1 MKARKYILGV
11 ALIGLIGSGCTNTWD
26 EHYAQ
31 NASTVNNTEISI
43 VNESLT
49 DYLAQ
54 ESSLSNMYQ
63 LFNETGMVDQLLAK
77 EQMYTILAVESSIAV
92 GDDPIYTAQTYISD
106 ASISPSNLED
116 GQRLLM
122 WSGKY
127 LNISVASPETRA
139 ATGIRFNN
147 ATVTRVIKLTNGYL
161 YLLDQAINAPRS
173 MYEIIE
179 NLGEDY
185 SIFREMILSRNVL
198 TFDRDASKVVGV
210 DNTGNTVYD
219 SVFTVRAPYFEK
231 VKFDIMSE
239 NLSATMLI
247 PSNDVVN
254 NALSVARKNL
264 ESWNMTRADSI
275 LENWIFQ
282 SAFFN
287 KIYDKADFE
296 SNEDLTS
303 VFSKQWRT
311 TVQKVDLDNPI
322 SMSNGIAYHVTEM
335 KIPTNVLIYRLKELF
350 RNYEYLSADDK
361 DTYFKTTN
369 LSFNKISETDETS
382 CAGWAALGFPTIYY
396 RVLYFNLTDAGNQT
410 YTLDYTPFRGETVGT
425 RYVATPYKIPPG
437 TYTLTMGFRQKKTL
451 GAIAVSIIKNGEEI
465 PVTTLSQSVLN
476 NASAYH
482 YDRAGGGYP
491 EGIDE
496 AVAQGFKNK
505 SKYDRDG
512 GAVGTVTIPG
522 DEASEIIIRL
532 SGSGSNLSEAA
543 LYHWCLRPNKDCY

>member
-92 GDDPIYTAQTYISD
+92 GDDPIYNAQTYISD

-198 TFDRDASKVVGV
+198 TFDRDASKVV
-210 DNTGNTVYD
+210 
-219 SVFTVRAPYFEK
+219 
-231 VKFDIMSE
+231 
-239 NLSATMLI
+239 
-247 PSNDVVN
+247 
-254 NALSVARKNL
+254 
-264 ESWNMTRADSI
+264 
-275 LENWIFQ
+275 
-282 SAFFN
+282 
-287 KIYDKADFE
+287 
-296 SNEDLTS
+296 
-303 VFSKQWRT
+303 
-311 TVQKVDLDNPI
+311 
-322 SMSNGIAYHVTEM
+322 
-335 KIPTNVLIYRLKELF
+335 
-350 RNYEYLSADDK
+350 
-361 DTYFKTTN
+361 
-369 LSFNKISETDETS
+369 
-382 CAGWAALGFPTIYY
+382 
-396 RVLYFNLTDAGNQT
+396 
-410 YTLDYTPFRGETVGT
+410 
-425 RYVATPYKIPPG
+425 
-437 TYTLTMGFRQKKTL
+437 
-451 GAIAVSIIKNGEEI
+451 
-465 PVTTLSQSVLN
+465 
-476 NASAYH
+476 
-482 YDRAGGGYP
+482 
-491 EGIDE
+491 
-496 AVAQGFKNK
+496 
-505 SKYDRDG
+505 
-512 GAVGTVTIPG
+512 
-522 DEASEIIIRL
+522 
-532 SGSGSNLSEAA
+532 
-543 LYHWCLRPNKDCY
+543 